1 MGYVVVTNGIAASAT
16 LQIDRAAQV
25 LQFTD
30 HFTLIRQLF
39 AMCDGCL
46 LVAPFLFED
55 FAALFEGLAINSI
68 EFELIS
74 SCAKRG
80 QDQLKKPFA
89 LRSFGQVVSAA
100 TGKWPVIHLNEVLHS
115 KIYVFRKGG
124 RPFAGLVT
132 SANLTAAGLSRNHE
146 TGLVLDDSEQLERLT
161 TVARRNLSYVHLAEH
176 QINRLCLAAQVW
188 LRRNGSSDEDTDVGL
203 GNILNRYATPAAG
216 NTNMQLANN
225 ARYFIKVSGD
235 KDRPI
240 LPEDE
245 EPRSEPHDKLD
256 FAKSP
261 DRAIVIG
268 DCLLEVAV
276 GGQCFLSYHACASEP
291 YERTEQEK
299 EANPDHKRWP
309 FYVYGNNLS
318 LHYGEQWFRAPIDID
333 ATVTEFKAT
342 HPGTSVTMA
351 GKGHIKGAIQMG
363 NSYFQVTREFGE
375 FVRQKID
382 AWVPPTQSVG

>member
-1 MGYVVVTNGIAASAT
+1 MVTNGTAASTT
-16 LQIDRAAQV
+16 LLVNKVAQG

-30 HFTLIRQLF
+30 HFSLIRQLV
-39 AMCDGCL
+39 AICDGCL
-46 LVAPFLFED
+46 LVAPFLYED
-55 FAALFEGLAINSI
+55 FTILFEGLAIGSV
-68 EFELIS
+68 EFELITS
-74 SCAKRG
+74 YAKRG
-80 QDQLKKPFA
+80 QDQLKKPFC
-89 LRSFGQVVSAA
+89 LRSFGQVLRAA
-100 TGKWPVIHLNEVLHS
+100 TGKWPVIHLNEGLHS

-132 SANLTAAGLSRNHE
+132 SANFTAAGLSRNHE
-146 TGLVLDDSEQLERLT
+146 TGLVLDDSEQLEQLT
-161 TVARRNLSYVHLAEH
+161 AIARRDLSYVHLAEH
-176 QINRLCLAAQVW
+176 QIDRLCLAVEVW
-188 LRRNGSSDEDTDVGL
+188 RQRNGSPEEDSDVGL

-216 NTNMQLANN
+216 NRNIRLANN

-299 EANPDHKRWP
+299 ESNPDHKRWP

-318 LHYGEQWFRAPIDID
+318 LHYGEQWFRAPIGID
-333 ATVTEFKAT
+333 TTVEEFKAL
-342 HPGTSVTMA
+342 HPGIAVTMA
-351 GKGHIKGAIQMG
+351 GKDHIKGAIQMG

-382 AWVPPTQSVG
+382 AFVAPAQLAS